1 MSVILGQT
9 LWQYVKS
16 EARPPGTE
24 MLGGFLLCKNGGVAW
39 IVAPSSTECLGS
51 AGLFTAVTN
60 CAAAVSGCTD
70 WFIPTR
76 PQLSNPGYE
85 CRIAWDSYVC
95 SLYWASDFIYPVPG
109 APSSPGW
116 VNMAN
121 GALGQCYSTN
131 SFYIRA
137 FRCVT
142 Y

>member
-9 LWQYVKS
+9 LWQYIIS
-16 EARPPGTE
+16 DTRPPGTE

-39 IVAPSSTECLGS
+39 IVAPSSTECLS
-51 AGLFTAVTN
+51 TAGAFTAVRN
-60 CAAAVSGCTD
+60 CAASVSGCTD

-76 PQLSNPGYE
+76 SQLSNPGYE
-85 CRIAWDSYVC
+85 CRIGWDSYVC
-95 SLYWASDFIYPVPG
+95 SLYWASDAIHPG
-109 APSSPGW
+109 FGW
-116 VNMAN
+116 VNMN
-121 GALGQCYSTN
+121 TGGLGSCYSTN

>member
-9 LWQYVKS
+9 LWQYIKS
-16 EARPPGTE
+16 DARPPGTE

-39 IVAPSSTECLGS
+39 IVAPSSTECLQNSGF
-51 AGLFTAVTN
+51 FTAVRN
-60 CAAAVSGCTD
+60 CAETVTGCND

-76 PQLSNPGYE
+76 SQLSNPGYE
-85 CRIAWDSYVC
+85 CRIGWDSYQ
-95 SLYWASDFIYPVPG
+95 SGLYWTSEAISPG
-109 APSSPGW
+109 YGW

-121 GALGQCYSTN
+121 GSLGACYTTN